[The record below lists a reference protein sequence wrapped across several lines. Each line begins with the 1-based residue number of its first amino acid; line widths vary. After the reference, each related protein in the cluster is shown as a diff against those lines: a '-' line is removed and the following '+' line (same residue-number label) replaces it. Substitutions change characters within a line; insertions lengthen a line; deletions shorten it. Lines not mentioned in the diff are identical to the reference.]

1 MNIMCLC
8 VDIDI
13 PPVVAALLGIGTF
26 GAAGAT
32 LAVSLRFGFE
42 FDVAIDCCGN
52 LSEAEN

>member
-13 PPVVAALLGIGTF
+13 PPVLAPLLGIGTF